1 MNLLLFRRYDIS
13 GVRTFLGNRGYN
25 CSISYKEAEGSSFD
39 IHDQCLSD
47 CSVCQNTSKNS
58 QDNQNDKS
66 TADDT
71 IEARK
76 PDTEARQ
83 NGIEARQ
90 NGIEILQNGI
100 EAQQNGIEAQ
110 KNGIEDCQNG
120 IEARQNGTEILQNGI
135 EARQNGI
142 EAQQNGIEDCQN
154 GIGARQN
161 GIEARK
167 PDIEARKNGK
177 FTVITSACT
186 RCASR
191 FTPKGLSPGAH
202 LGDGLLDLV
211 FVSKTSRLNYF
222 R

>member
-120 IEARQNGTEILQNGI
+120 I
-135 EARQNGI
+135 
-142 EAQQNGIEDCQN
+142 
-154 GIGARQN
+154 GARQN

-167 PDIEARKNGK
+167 PDIEARQNGK

>member
-25 CSISYKEAEGSSFD
+25 GSISYVEAEGSTFD

-58 QDNQNDKS
+58 QNSQNTKS
-66 TADDT
+66 TADNV

-76 PDTEARQ
+76 

-90 NGIEILQNGI
+90 NGIEILQNCI
-100 EAQQNGIEAQ
+100 EAQQNGIEAR
-110 KNGIEDCQNG
+110 K
-120 IEARQNGTEILQNGI
+120 
-135 EARQNGI
+135 
-142 EAQQNGIEDCQN
+142 NGIEDCQN

-167 PDIEARKNGK
+167 PDIEARQNGK

>member
-1 MNLLLFRRYDIS
+1 MIFRVFEHFSVTYFFEAKKYSMIIS
-13 GVRTFLGNRGYN
+13 DLVLINIGNRGYN
-25 CSISYKEAEGSSFD
+25 GSISYKEAEGSSFD

-58 QDNQNDKS
+58 QNSQNTKS
-66 TADDT
+66 TADDAIEARQND

-76 PDTEARQ
+76 PDIEARQNGIKILQ

-100 EAQQNGIEAQ
+100 EA
-110 KNGIEDCQNG
+110 
-120 IEARQNGTEILQNGI
+120 RQNGI

-142 EAQQNGIEDCQN
+142 EARQNGIEDRQN

-161 GIEARK
+161 GIEARQ
-167 PDIEARKNGK
+167 NGK

-202 LGDGLLDLV
+202 LGDGLLDLI